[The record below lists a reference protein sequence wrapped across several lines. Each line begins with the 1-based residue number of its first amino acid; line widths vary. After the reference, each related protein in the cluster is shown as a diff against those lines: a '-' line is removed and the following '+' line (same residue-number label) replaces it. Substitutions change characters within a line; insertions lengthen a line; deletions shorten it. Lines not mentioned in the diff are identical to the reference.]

1 MGKVTIES
9 LGYRPKPIDP
19 DFLTKYPETGTH
31 HNHILRQERTTTTRF
46 TQRVCKGTTRT
57 ESLTPQS
64 SEYTEPWSRWILK
77 LVSQT
82 ERAWTRVPCRF
93 SSGFSTLERWEQ
105 AKTLTSQTS
114 LSSKQSTRA
123 TNQTQYENQTASF
136 ALHSKT
142 FAPRT
147 LSKSYRCE
155 SSLIRH
161 ARVFIT

>member
-31 HNHILRQERTTTTRF
+31 HNHKVYAEGV
-46 TQRVCKGTTRT
+46 QRYDEDGKPYPT
-57 ESLTPQS
+57 S

-136 ALHSKT
+136 ALHAKT

-147 LSKSYRCE
+147 LSKSHRCE